1 MLRGV
6 VEQQGSTMFPQ
17 PVNLLINFKPAIQ
30 VKSQSQLIKSNWNV
44 SPPPPL
50 SGWAWKEIKLTKNPV
65 FLLMSL
71 ISDTTSEYE
80 MSEFSIV
87 AALHKKIMW
96 LFPICEIFVSYRSCP
111 PAIPREKKSYPH
123 GEKVKN

>member
-17 PVNLLINFKPAIQ
+17 PVNLLMNVKPAIQ

-44 SPPPPL
+44 SSPPPPSQWL
-50 SGWAWKEIKLTKNPV
+50 SMKRDQVDQNPV

-71 ISDTTSEYE
+71 TSDTTSEYE

-87 AALHKKIMW
+87 ASLLKKNPCDYFQFAKFLFLIALALLLSPERKS
-96 LFPICEIFVSYRSCP
+96 P
-111 PAIPREKKSYPH
+111 IPREKK
-123 GEKVKN
+123 